1 MRIRRERYNPWKRRK
16 HITPRAASFLIVMAI
31 ALLALYRFDVNKD
44 QPDSSQ
50 LPADPTIGQAQE
62 EETISSEIQALLTK
76 PELTEKEYYQL
87 MGYVHR
93 TSEGVRFYRRA
104 TERGYLEFTI
114 RNVSVLGEESNWPQ
128 ENYLHEAYMELD
140 EENNWVERNRPVFL
154 NPDGSPK
161 EGWSLVLV
169 DVKVTSHDA
178 AARIGDYSQSDPYL
192 FRGDGVC
199 TLADLRLR
207 DDNGYFVRSMDYF
220 SGLGQYPEHY
230 VLYRLMP
237 GESIDFTIGF
247 LHKSGQE
254 DLFQYLRLCNTS
266 GNLHSAFIRLDE
278 EGFGKCG

>member
-1 MRIRRERYNPWKRRK
+1 MMLRGAPV
-16 HITPRAASFLIVMAI
+16 LLVMAI
-31 ALLALYRFDVNKD
+31 VLLALYRFGASKD
-44 QPDSSQ
+44 RADSSQ
-50 LPADPTIGQAQE
+50 LPAYPTTGQVQE
-62 EETISSEIQALLTK
+62 EETVSSEIQALLTK

-87 MGYVHR
+87 MGYAHR

-128 ENYLHEAYMELD
+128 ENYLHEAYMELN
-140 EENNWVERNRPVFL
+140 EENNWVEHDRPVFL
-154 NPDGSPK
+154 NPDGSSK

-199 TLADLRLR
+199 TLADLRLKE
-207 DDNGYFVRSMDYF
+207 DNGYIVRSMDYF

-247 LHKSGQE
+247 LRQSGQE
-254 DLFQYLRLCNTS
+254 EEENLFEYLRLCNTS